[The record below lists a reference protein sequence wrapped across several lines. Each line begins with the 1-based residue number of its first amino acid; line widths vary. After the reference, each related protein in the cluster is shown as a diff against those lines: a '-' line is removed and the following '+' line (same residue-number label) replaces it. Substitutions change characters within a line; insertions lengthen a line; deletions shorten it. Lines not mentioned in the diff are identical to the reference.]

1 MTPPPYSEESDV
13 DARYRAL
20 LFLHAQSPAFRDID
34 LSGLPGYEELSIDAA
49 LQVVAAAPLD
59 QISVSA
65 RLAVLYDLNR
75 AGAPDRGLHATGY
88 REVAGSALAGK
99 TDLPPGLGPDSLLD
113 DLVASASAGV
123 PFDTTSSAEMF
134 DHHETA
140 FVGVD
145 VCEIRRV
152 RVGGIDATWIYSEF
166 ETDAPFRDVADWV
179 DPRNWHTWGPLFFR
193 RMDLLMSPPAP
204 VDINPPPPGEQ
215 HWHGV
220 FHEEVALVQVLN
232 TLLRCSYWRDPAA
245 AAMTYDLKDSVDDE
259 IDVDRGFLLV
269 TDVDGVRRVQ
279 VLKIVSF
286 TTDWWDLVARLVCP
300 FWTDWVR
307 FAVRGGTKSVR
318 LPPTLF
324 APGIG
329 SPLAACVDAWV
340 AFAGESAKPYLGL
353 AEDVAYRVRDGEY
366 ATPDLLR
373 DGMRAWD
380 RLAKDWARA
389 WTTWTQTVDRVA
401 EHGLDAGLLPPGA
414 SPEAGTH
421 AVTAMFSGAPTQRDG
436 AVVPVAGLKETDRA
450 VSSDLVSIDAG
461 SATIPATDVAVTVQ
475 RLQDGTV
482 AARVQT
488 TNAAVP
494 QGLYVGRL
502 ATPDGRPLAPVHLYV
517 SRATRA

>member
-75 AGAPDRGLHATGY
+75 AGAPDRGTPRHRLSRGRRLRARGEDRPAAGTRPGLAARRPGGIGVGRRALRHDVQCRDRSTITRPRSSGSTSARSAASGS
-88 REVAGSALAGK
+88 AGS
-99 TDLPPGLGPDSLLD
+99 TRPGSTP
-113 DLVASASAGV
+113 
-123 PFDTTSSAEMF
+123 SSRP
-134 DHHETA
+134 TP
-140 FVGVD
+140 
-145 VCEIRRV
+145 R
-152 RVGGIDATWIYSEF
+152 S
-166 ETDAPFRDVADWV
+166 RDVADWV

-204 VDINPPPPGEQ
+204 VDISPPPPGDQ

-307 FAVRGGTKSVR
+307 FAVRGGTKSVPAATDPVRAGDRFAAGRVRRCLGGVRRRVREAVPRPRRGRRVPGQGRGVRDAGPAARRHAR
-318 LPPTLF
+318 LGSARQGLG
-324 APGIG
+324 PG
-329 SPLAACVDAWV
+329 LDHVDARRSTGRR
-340 AFAGESAKPYLGL
+340 ARSGRRPARRRGRRRRPGRTPSPRCSA
-353 AEDVAYRVRDGEY
+353 VRRRSG
-366 ATPDLLR
+366 T
-373 DGMRAWD
+373 
-380 RLAKDWARA
+380 AR
-389 WTTWTQTVDRVA
+389 WCRW
-401 EHGLDAGLLPPGA
+401 PG
-414 SPEAGTH
+414 
-421 AVTAMFSGAPTQRDG
+421 
-436 AVVPVAGLKETDRA
+436 
-450 VSSDLVSIDAG
+450 
-461 SATIPATDVAVTVQ
+461 
-475 RLQDGTV
+475 
-482 AARVQT
+482 
-488 TNAAVP
+488 
-494 QGLYVGRL
+494 
-502 ATPDGRPLAPVHLYV
+502 
-517 SRATRA
+517 